1 MTSFGL
7 LWIFHLKKIQ
17 SDSFSQDNIMA
28 YIDTPHNKKLKRC
41 VDPDART
48 DESNVKDELFVNRT
62 NLFCLV

>member
-1 MTSFGL
+1 M
-7 LWIFHLKKIQ
+7 KKIQ
-17 SDSFSQDNIMA
+17 SDTFSQDNIMA